1 VAKLIL
7 KEFRCVVDTDES
19 GDESPYFVTW
29 VGNLVTAETAVKW
42 SRKAFWENKVSPGP
56 TWPVNDIV
64 VSGFDLNPSR
74 ALALAL
80 MIEEDEGTDLTKAEA
95 ENDVKARMFQIFEN
109 YRQNGFQ
116 ATDPLFINVMR
127 NTLRAAVLDKMSPG
141 VGADDDLMEEDD
153 WRAARVIPLP
163 GHVGAMEVTFKGGN
177 GKYVA
182 RYHHE

>member
-1 VAKLIL
+1 MAKLIL

-29 VGNLVTAETAVKW
+29 VGNLVTAETAVKR
-42 SRKAFWENKVSPGP
+42 SRRAFWENKVSPGP
-56 TWPVNDIV
+56 TWPVNDTV
-64 VSGFDLNPSR
+64 VSGFDLNPSHT
-74 ALALAL
+74 LALAL

-95 ENDVKARMFQIFEN
+95 ETDVKAQMFDVFEN
-109 YRQNGFQ
+109 YRKAGYQ
-116 ATDPLFINVMR
+116 AKDAQFINVMR
-127 NTLRAAVLDKMSPG
+127 NTLRSLVFDKMQPG
-141 VGADDDLMEEDD
+141 VGADDDIMEEDD
-153 WRAARVIPLP
+153 YRAARVIPLP